1 MHTESEINL
10 KHINNRTKK
19 NPKLSKPFDLC
30 SVKKRLSWNK
40 IWNCFNLSRISF
52 LSCKLHDAYPSLG
65 SQIREKAKKIEIPIQ
80 ITSWGTEIAI
90 ALNQT
95 LRTKWLYTKLFL
107 YYLVLKISFFLKLI
121 TLWKWKRIPLFST
134 SMPDF
139 YRLSTIGVTNF
150 NFNSLW

>member
-10 KHINNRTKK
+10 KHINKRAKK

-40 IWNCFNLSRISF
+40 IWNCFHLSRMSF

-65 SQIREKAKKIEIPIQ
+65 SQIREKAKKIEIPTQ

-107 YYLVLKISFFLKLI
+107 YYLVLKISLFLSQTNHIMYVEEDTFVFTFEAWLVSLINNWCYKL
-121 TLWKWKRIPLFST
+121 
-134 SMPDF
+134 
-139 YRLSTIGVTNF
+139 
-150 NFNSLW
+150 

>member
-40 IWNCFNLSRISF
+40 IWNCLNLSRMSF

-65 SQIREKAKKIEIPIQ
+65 SQIREKAKKIEIPTQ

-107 YYLVLKISFFLKLI
+107 YYLVLKISFFL
-121 TLWKWKRIPLFST
+121 SQ
-134 SMPDF
+134 
-139 YRLSTIGVTNF
+139 TNHIMKVEEDTFVF
-150 NFNSLW
+150 NFNAWLVSLINNWCYKL